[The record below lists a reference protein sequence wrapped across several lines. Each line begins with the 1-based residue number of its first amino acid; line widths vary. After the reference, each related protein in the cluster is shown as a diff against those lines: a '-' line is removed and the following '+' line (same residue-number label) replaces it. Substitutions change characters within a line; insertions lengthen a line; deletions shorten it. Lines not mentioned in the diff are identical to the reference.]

1 MKGSHILSSLC
12 YLSVF
17 FAPFLLPIIVYFV
30 GDHAVK
36 VHAKKAL
43 WTHLI
48 PYVTLV
54 IGLVVSGTIGL
65 NQGTETA
72 VGFSIIATYAI
83 TAIVMIYYFI
93 WNIVKGVKVLNEM

>member
-1 MKGSHILSSLC
+1 MKGNHILSSLC

-54 IGLVVSGTIGL
+54 IGLAVSGTIGL